1 MTIQTMMPAG
11 WPRPLLVLAALG
23 LAPACDDAPDKEP
36 PALEVLFPAPISAV
50 ESSTVIV
57 RGTAADASGVAAVR
71 VNGMAATTTDGFGN
85 WQIELALEP
94 GANIVAVEAEDAG
107 GQLSD
112 TVTLSVF
119 RSEMLRLAVDAMALD
134 EPAGRALVMDA
145 VQGDLVSVD
154 LSTGVRQVLSPG
166 EPREFDQLEGFSDML
181 LDRAQ
186 NRVVVL
192 DKDEGAVVAIDLDTG
207 GRTVLSDAST
217 DAEVPLMRPQAMA
230 MDPATG
236 RLLVLDQNPGA
247 LLAVDLETGDR
258 TTLSDTA
265 TGAGPEIGS
274 GFDVDIDTARNR
286 ALVIATNDTLL
297 AIDLA
302 SGDRTVIA
310 DAVTGSGPVL
320 EYPTAVLVHAAGNRA
335 LVRDQGADTIVA
347 LDLETGARTVAVP
360 SGFYSFGERNAI
372 TLDAAGA
379 RIFTN
384 EPGSNGLQVVDLATG
399 AREIV
404 AEIAVGTGVPLR
416 QLVHNLQLDLARN
429 RVLAFAASSIV
440 AFDLLTG
447 ERTYIEPES
456 GQSPAFSDPIFLAV
470 DGPNHRAI
478 VLDGAPP
485 EFVRATGRDARARA
499 VTPDVTV
506 SRPALL
512 SIDLEN
518 LTCELVAGLTWEPL
532 SAVFDPER
540 RRVLLSR
547 AIGETVL
554 ELSAFDLD
562 TGAEES
568 FEQAAATL
576 TETNHGSLAMDA
588 TRDRLLFFDEEQGL
602 MGMDLVSGELEVIS
616 DAAAHLD
623 LAPVPWS
630 RISVDATRDR
640 AIMRDEAGDVLIAID
655 LETGA
660 REIVYERDPAAGL
673 APRSLTA
680 PTLDEAHNRG
690 FLFDGY
696 LEAVI
701 LVDFETGMSAVVS
714 M

>member
-1 MTIQTMMPAG
+1 MIQTLMPAG

-23 LAPACDDAPDKEP
+23 LAPACDDDPPDNEP
-36 PALEVLFPAPISAV
+36 PALDVLFPAHTSAV
-50 ESSTVIV
+50 ESPTVIV
-57 RGTAADASGVAAVR
+57 RGTTTDASGVTAVR
-71 VNGMAATTTDGFGN
+71 VNGMPATTTDDFAS
-85 WQIELALEP
+85 WRIELALEP
-94 GANIVAVEAEDAG
+94 GANAVAVEAEDVR

-119 RSEMLRLAVDAMALD
+119 RSEMLRLRADAMAVD
-134 EPAGRALVMDA
+134 ESAGRALVIDA

-166 EPREFDQLEGFSDML
+166 TPREFGQLGGFSDML

-186 NRVVVL
+186 NRVVAL
-192 DKDEGAVVAIDLDTG
+192 DKDEGTVVAIDLDTG
-207 GRTVLSDAST
+207 VRTALSDAST
-217 DAEVPLMRPQAMA
+217 DAEVPLMMPQAMA

-236 RLLVLDQNPGA
+236 RLLVLDQGPGA

-258 TTLSDTA
+258 TMLSDNA
-265 TGAGPEIGS
+265 TGAGPEIGFA
-274 GFDVDIDTARNR
+274 FDVDIDAARNR

-320 EYPTAVLVHAAGNRA
+320 EFPTAVLVHAAGNRA
-335 LVRDQGADTIVA
+335 LVRDQEADTIVA
-347 LDLETGARTVAVP
+347 VDLETGERTVAVP
-360 SGFYSFGERNAI
+360 SGFYSFGDRNSIA
-372 TLDAAGA
+372 LDAAGA

-384 EPGSNGLQVVDLATG
+384 ETGSNGLQVVDLATG

-404 AEIAVGTGVPLR
+404 AAISVGTGV
-416 QLVHNLQLDLARN
+416 QLGQFVHNFQFDLARS
-429 RVLAFAASSIV
+429 RVLAFEASSIM

-447 ERTYIEPES
+447 ERTYIQPGS
-456 GQSPAFSDPIFLAV
+456 DQTPALSDPIFLAI
-470 DGPNHRAI
+470 DEASHRAV

-485 EFVRATGRDARARA
+485 ELVRAAGRDVRA

-518 LTCELVAGLTWEPL
+518 LTCELVAGLTWEPSYAL
-532 SAVFDPER
+532 FDRER
-540 RRVLLSR
+540 QRVLLFR
-547 AIGETVL
+547 GIDDMPL
-554 ELSAFDLD
+554 QLSAFALE
-562 TGAEES
+562 TGAEERYV
-568 FEQAAATL
+568 QAAATL
-576 TETNHGSLAMDA
+576 SELAYSRPAMDT
-588 TRDRLLFFDEEQGL
+588 TRERLLLFKEEQGL
-602 MGMDLVSGELEVIS
+602 MGTDLVSGEIEVIS
-616 DAAAHLD
+616 DAAAHPD
-623 LAPVPWS
+623 LVPVPWS
-630 RISVDATRDR
+630 TIIVDVSRDR
-640 AIMRDEAGDVLIAID
+640 ALMHDQAQDVLIAID

-673 APRSLTA
+673 APEGLTGLA
-680 PTLDEAHNRG
+680 LDEVHNRG
-690 FLFDGY
+690 VLLDGRRS
-696 LEAVI
+696 AVV
-701 LVDFETGMSAVVS
+701 LMDFETGMSAVVS